1 MVEVVGSSPI
11 VPKNRIMFKVTVD
24 NKVIESNKEISIE
37 ELVKTNFSYDDIVA
51 AKVDGTLV
59 DLSQL
64 IKSDCDISLVKSS
77 DEEGLEIIRHTCAHV
92 FGHAIKQVYP
102 ETKMVIGPTI
112 NNGFYYDIFSDN
124 SISEKELSSIEKL
137 MKKLSKKNYK
147 IIREV
152 IDKDKAKEVFTKRNE
167 DYKLKLIEEIPENET
182 IAIYHHEEY
191 IDMCRGPHLTST
203 KFLNFFKLM
212 KVSGSYW
219 KGDSK
224 NQQLQRIYG
233 TAWDTKDNLK
243 SYLNKL
249 EEAEKRD
256 HRKIGQKLDLFH
268 FQEEAPGLVFW
279 HDKGWSLFNIIKDFI
294 TQYLR
299 VNHYQIINT
308 PQVLDKSLW
317 KKSGH
322 LDKFSDLI
330 FDVTSESKEFA
341 IKPMSCP
348 GHIQVY
354 NQGLKSYRDLPI
366 KYAEFGIV
374 HRNEPSGTLHGL
386 MRIRGF
392 TQDDAHIFCTPDQIE
407 SEIKKLIHDIYD
419 LYNTFGFTEI
429 KVELSTRPEKRVGSD
444 EIWDKSEKALASAL
458 NSSSIN
464 FEHNEGDGA
473 FYGPK
478 IDFSL
483 LDSLEREWQ
492 LGTIQL
498 DFSMPTRLDAN
509 YIGASGEKIAPVM
522 IHRAILGS
530 LERFVGILLEEYA
543 GDLPLWMAP
552 VQAVILNISENQANH
567 CEELA
572 DELNSANIRC
582 SVDSRNEKINYKV
595 RHHSMM
601 RTPYLLIIG
610 DKELKDNHISVR
622 TRTGEDLGVMNVD
635 KFVKMVETLVDEKS
649 KNLNINQE

>member
-24 NKVIESNKEISIE
+24 NKIIESNKEISIE
-37 ELVKTNFSYDDIVA
+37 ELVKNNFSYDDIVA
-51 AKVDGTLV
+51 AKVDGALV
-59 DLSQL
+59 DLSEL
-64 IKSDCDISLVKSS
+64 ITSDCDISLIKSS

-92 FGHAIKQVYP
+92 FGHAIKQIYP

-112 NNGFYYDIFSDN
+112 SNGFYYDIFSDN
-124 SISEKELSSIEKL
+124 RISEKELSSIEKL

-152 IDKDKAKEVFTKRNE
+152 VDKVKAKEVFTKRNE
-167 DYKLKLIEEIPENET
+167 DYKLKLIEEIPKNET

-243 SYLNKL
+243 SYLSKL

-279 HDKGWSLFNIIKDFI
+279 HDKGWTLFNIIKDFI

-348 GHIQVY
+348 GHIQIY

-366 KYAEFGIV
+366 KFAEFGVV

-392 TQDDAHIFCTPDQIE
+392 TQDDAHIFCTSDQIE
-407 SEIKKLIHDIYD
+407 SEIKKLINDIYD

-444 EIWDKSEKALASAL
+444 EIWDKSEKSLASAL
-458 NSSSIN
+458 NSSHIN

-543 GDLPLWMAP
+543 GDLPLWLAP
-552 VQAVILNISENQANH
+552 IQAVILNISDNQTNH

-572 DELNSANIRC
+572 DKLNLANVRS
-582 SVDSRNEKINYKV
+582 SVDLRNEKINYKV
-595 RHHSMM
+595 RQHSMM
-601 RTPYLLIIG
+601 RTPYLLVIG
-610 DKELKDNHISVR
+610 DKELKNNQISVR

-649 KNLNINQE
+649 KNLNIIKE

>member
-1 MVEVVGSSPI
+1 
-11 VPKNRIMFKVTVD
+11 VPKNRIMFKITVD
-24 NKVIESNKEISIE
+24 NKIIEYSKEISIE
-37 ELVKTNFSYDDIVA
+37 EFVKANFSYNDIVA
-51 AKVDGTLV
+51 AKVNGVLV

-64 IKSDCDISLVKSS
+64 IKSDSNISFVKSS

-92 FGHAIKQVYP
+92 FGHAIKQIYP
-102 ETKMVIGPTI
+102 ETKMAIGPTI
-112 NNGFYYDIFSDN
+112 KNGFYYDILSDN

-152 IDKDKAKEVFTKRNE
+152 VDKDKAKEIFTKRNE
-167 DYKLKLIEEIPENET
+167 DYKLKLIEEISENET

-191 IDMCRGPHLTST
+191 IDMCRGPHLTNT

-279 HDKGWSLFNIIKDFI
+279 HDKGWALFNIIKDFI

-354 NQGLKSYRDLPI
+354 NQGLKSYRDLPV
-366 KYAEFGIV
+366 KFAEFGIV

-407 SEIKKLIHDIYD
+407 SEIKKLINDIYD

-458 NSSSIN
+458 NSSGIN
-464 FEHNEGDGA
+464 FEHNKGDGA

-509 YIGASGEKIAPVM
+509 YIAANGEKIAPVM

-552 VQAVILNISENQANH
+552 VQAVILNISENQTNH

-572 DELNSANIRC
+572 DKLNSANVRC

-601 RTPYLLIIG
+601 RTPYLLVIG
-610 DKELKDNHISVR
+610 DKELKNNNISVR

-635 KFVKMVETLVDEKS
+635 KFVKMLETLVDEKS
-649 KNLNINQE
+649 KNLNIN

>member
-1 MVEVVGSSPI
+1 
-11 VPKNRIMFKVTVD
+11 MFKVTID
-24 NKVIESNKEISIE
+24 NKIIESDKEITIE
-37 ELVKTNFSYDDIVA
+37 EFVKTNLAYDDIVA
-51 AKVDGTLV
+51 ARVDGLLV
-59 DLSQL
+59 DLSELINSNCDITL
-64 IKSDCDISLVKSS
+64 IKSS
-77 DEEGLEIIRHTCAHV
+77 DDEGLEIIRHTCAHV
-92 FGHAIKQVYP
+92 FGHAVKQIYP

-112 NNGFYYDIFSDN
+112 SNGFYYDIFSEN

-152 IDKDKAKEVFTKRNE
+152 VTKDRAKEVFTNRNE

-233 TAWDTKDNLK
+233 TAWDTKDSLK
-243 SYLNKL
+243 SYLIKL

-268 FQEEAPGLVFW
+268 FQEEAPGMVFW
-279 HDKGWSLFNIIKDFI
+279 HDKGWRLFNIIKDFI

-299 VNHYQIINT
+299 LNHYQIINT
-308 PQVLDKSLW
+308 PQILDKSLW

-322 LDKFSDLI
+322 LDKFSELI
-330 FDVTSESKEFA
+330 FGVTSESKEFA

-348 GHIQVY
+348 GHVQIY

-366 KYAEFGIV
+366 KFAEFGIV

-407 SEIKKLIHDIYD
+407 SEIKKLINDIYD

-572 DELNSANIRC
+572 DELNSVNIRC
-582 SVDSRNEKINYKV
+582 SVDLRNEKINYKV